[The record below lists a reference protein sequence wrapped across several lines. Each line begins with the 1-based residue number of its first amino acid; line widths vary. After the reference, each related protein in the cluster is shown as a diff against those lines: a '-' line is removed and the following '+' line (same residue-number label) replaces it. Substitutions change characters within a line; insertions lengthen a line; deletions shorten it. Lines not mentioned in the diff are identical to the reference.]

1 MADFSVFLVILAVIV
16 SVLVVVVNIY
26 VLINYQHPDDRN
38 QAYFPKFVV
47 VRFLSRSLLLVSLFR
62 WCFWSPNPN

>member
-1 MADFSVFLVILAVIV
+1 MSDFSVFLIILAVVITI
-16 SVLVVVVNIY
+16 LVVVVNIY

-47 VRFLSRSLLLVSLFR
+47 VRFSPRDLSPAFIAQ
-62 WCFWSPNPN
+62 FD

>member
-47 VRFLSRSLLLVSLFR
+47 VRFLSCSLLLVALFC

>member
-1 MADFSVFLVILAVIV
+1 MSDFSVFLIILAVII
-16 SVLVVVVNIY
+16 SVLVVVINIY

-47 VRFLSRSLLLVSLFR
+47 VRFLPQDL
-62 WCFWSPNPN
+62 SPAFIAQTDQQP